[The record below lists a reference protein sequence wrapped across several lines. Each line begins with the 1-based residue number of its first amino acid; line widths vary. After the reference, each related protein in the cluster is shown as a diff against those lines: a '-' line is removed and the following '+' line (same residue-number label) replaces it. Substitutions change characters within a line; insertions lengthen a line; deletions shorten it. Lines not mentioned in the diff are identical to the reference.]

1 MLSGLRNPGRN
12 GITAIKVILFFVC
25 LIPLVHLSWGFFNDG
40 LGANPVEAITRGTG
54 DWALRFLLIS
64 LAVTP
69 LRRLTGMNWLIRT
82 RRMLGLYAFFYA
94 LLHFITYL
102 WLDRF
107 FDLQGIAK
115 DILKR
120 PFITA
125 GFAAFVLLIPLAA
138 TSFNAAIRALGGR
151 RWQALHRS
159 VYAVAIIGV
168 VHYWWLVK
176 RDITQPLIY
185 ALILALLLGLR
196 AAWRENER
204 QNQLQGMQPE
214 KARQKR
220 PSGRRVIPILPDQ
233 RR

>member
-1 MLSGLRNPGRN
+1 MQAPTWLKTPSSRGIKLIKLS
-12 GITAIKVILFFVC
+12 LFLLC
-25 LIPLVHLSWGFFNDG
+25 LIPLAHLSWGFFNDG
-40 LGANPVEAITRGTG
+40 LGANPVEAITHGTG
-54 DWALRFLLIS
+54 DWALRLLLVS

-69 LRRLTGMNWLIRT
+69 LRKLSGLNWLIRT
-82 RRMLGLYAFFYA
+82 RRMFGLYAFFYA

-102 WLDRF
+102 WLDQF
-107 FDLQGIAK
+107 FDWSGIAK

-138 TSFNAAIRALGGR
+138 TSFNAAIRALGGP

-159 VYAVAIIGV
+159 VYAIAIAGV

-185 ALILALLLGLR
+185 ALILALLLGAR
-196 AAWRENER
+196 AVWREGER
-204 QNQLQGMQPE
+204 RRQLQSGLP
-214 KARQKR
+214 AKR
-220 PSGRRVIPILPDQ
+220 LKKRVIPILPG
-233 RR
+233 